1 MRKFSVYVD
10 ESGQDTKG
18 NLFIVGI
25 LIVDGEKTKL
35 LADLE
40 NIERQS
46 EKKNLKWRKSR
57 HISKKKYIEMLFD
70 LSYLQEVIFFGE
82 FHDSGEYIHLTSF
95 ATAKA
100 ILKKAKKD
108 EYKASVFVDGFKKK
122 EIEIF
127 SRGLRDLRI
136 RTRKIRGVKKDENNP
151 FIRLADSL
159 CGLVRDA
166 NDGKKWAKESVD
178 ILMKKKL
185 IIKL

>member
-57 HISKKKYIEMLFD
+57 HISKKKY
-70 LSYLQEVIFFGE
+70 
-82 FHDSGEYIHLTSF
+82 
-95 ATAKA
+95 
-100 ILKKAKKD
+100 
-108 EYKASVFVDGFKKK
+108 
-122 EIEIF
+122 
-127 SRGLRDLRI
+127 
-136 RTRKIRGVKKDENNP
+136 
-151 FIRLADSL
+151 
-159 CGLVRDA
+159 
-166 NDGKKWAKESVD
+166 KESRIFVCV
-178 ILMKKKL
+178 LP
-185 IIKL
+185 